1 MLEEKLKNRKP
12 SLCGMIVVII
22 VRNLMCFFMFL
33 IVIAT
38 IYMFYTLEDNKPS
51 DFNFELS
58 DNYVKAQEYVSKNKD
73 YYLPGPIGTLTK
85 KHAEEKKDAPVGG
98 QETFLD
104 MIDKATKEIN
114 TKFRE
119 YKS

>member
-1 MLEEKLKNRKP
+1 MYDQEPAEKQVLKEKAKPVPVVKPVTNTHFVHDDIMYSIRMQQWKDRQAMLEEKRKNRKP

-58 DNYVKAQEYVSKNKD
+58 DNYVKA
-73 YYLPGPIGTLTK
+73 
-85 KHAEEKKDAPVGG
+85 
-98 QETFLD
+98 
-104 MIDKATKEIN
+104 
-114 TKFRE
+114 
-119 YKS
+119 